1 MMVLRSFLTSLRLF
15 LLSLTGCL
23 EFLDLGFVFLGVSI
37 IYHTKS
43 PVYIDK
49 VNILMMHYLYNCCIE
64 NDWRLVL

>member
-1 MMVLRSFLTSLRLF
+1 MMVLLSFLSSLRLF

-23 EFLDLGFVFLGVSI
+23 EFLDLGFISLGVSI

-49 VNILMMHYLYNCCIE
+49 VDILMMYYLYICCIE
-64 NDWRLVL
+64 KCGDLVL